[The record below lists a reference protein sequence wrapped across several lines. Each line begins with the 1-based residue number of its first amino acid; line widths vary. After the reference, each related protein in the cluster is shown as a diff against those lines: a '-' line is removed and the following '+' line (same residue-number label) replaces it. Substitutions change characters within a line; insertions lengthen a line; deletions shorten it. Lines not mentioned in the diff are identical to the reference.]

1 MNQDEW
7 RVEGYRGMD
16 AYVLLS
22 PHRQAVAGS
31 VSDTETYGYEVRIAQ
46 EGRPLRY
53 RRYRDPFQWRPRICH
68 AARGRSGGFQCRI
81 RTHRQTLGTGSI
93 DSKVPCG

>member
-22 PHRQAVAGS
+22 SHRQAVAGS

-46 EGRPLRY
+46 QGV
-53 RRYRDPFQWRPRICH
+53 DPSDTGDTEILSSGGHEFATRH
-68 AARGRSGGFQCRI
+68 AAEVAAFSAAYALI
-81 RTHRQTLGTGSI
+81 DKLLGP
-93 DSKVPCG
+93 VR

>member
-31 VSDTETYGYEVRIAQ
+31 VSETETYGYEVRIAQ
-46 EGRPLRY
+46 EGV
-53 RRYRDPFQWRPRICH
+53 DPSDTGDTEILSSGGHEFATRH
-68 AARGRSGGFQCRI
+68 AAEVAAFSAAYALI
-81 RTHRQTLGTGSI
+81 DKLLGP
-93 DSKVPCG
+93 VR